1 MTYQYNQKLLIS
13 NAFDPLDFSSIGLN
27 SVDEKLRQ
35 AEEEAI
41 KRGILWDGVINVAK
55 ILRDPT
61 VNPKDLYEASPEIR
75 QVIFDG
81 SELKNEITPA
91 DLNQVVAANA
101 RILSCKKVWRIYEQN
116 GFQQIKI
123 VYVGKLEVG
132 NDTFIY
138 ESRIPVPT
146 DRRKVL
152 ISPAIHEKKNRVY
165 VRLIAAEQQ
174 QDLNTDWA
182 PESLTDLRACFPML
196 VGEDIN
202 VYLALLSLASRLNL
216 NKDFWV
222 MGLVIQGESSSGKS
236 YLLQNILRPFAYL
249 NRVEEFTRFTGA
261 YLERKF
267 RGRNMDEVILA
278 IYELQ
283 EDTPQQLHLSLSE
296 GRLRVGLVDRE
307 TDTAVEYEFEGMPFL
322 ASTTPLESL
331 RPDLRNRVIVTAID
345 ESEEQTK
352 RILNFET
359 LLASDGFKAYQLR
372 KEAEEKARQLAAYF
386 KKLQPAI
393 VVVPFAEKLYERLTF
408 YNTKLRRDWK
418 KLLALIQASALLFQH
433 QRRAEERDGIRVIY
447 ADLCDLQNLLTIM
460 PAFMSTLRNLT
471 DAQAKVLSYL
481 SKDFAVTVRDITQKA
496 LEDGWAVSP
505 RRIRAILE
513 ELEVLGYIIVDRDQ
527 RPYRILKLRDAPELT
542 LEDLAAAE
550 SDSNNNNNKEYSAAE
565 TPSESNSDNCNNN
578 KGYSATDESATQIAT
593 PDLTLKYGQ
602 LTLKDFSLVD

>member
-1 MTYQYNQKLLIS
+1 M
-13 NAFDPLDFSSIGLN
+13 DPF
-27 SVDEKLRQ
+27 EERMRQ

-41 KRGILWDGVINVAK
+41 KRGILWDGIVDVAK

-61 VNPKDLYEASPEIR
+61 VRPNDLFEVAREIR
-75 QVIFDG
+75 QTIFDG
-81 SELKNEITPA
+81 AELKNEITPA
-91 DLNQVVAANA
+91 DIDALVAANA
-101 RILSCKKVWRIYEQN
+101 RILSCRKVWRVYEQN
-116 GFQQIKI
+116 GSRYVKI
-123 VYVGKLEVG
+123 VYVGKLEIG
-132 NDTFIY
+132 NDTFVY
-138 ESRIPVPT
+138 ESRVPVPT

-152 ISPAIHEKKNRVY
+152 LSPTIHEKKNRVY
-165 VRLIAAEQQ
+165 MRLIAFEQQ
-174 QDLNTDWA
+174 QDLNTDWSPA
-182 PESLTDLRACFPML
+182 TLADLRACFPML

-202 VYLALLSLASRLNL
+202 VYLALLALASRLNL

-222 MGLVIQGESSSGKS
+222 MGLVVQGESSSGKS
-236 YLLQNILRPFAYL
+236 YFLQNILRPFAYL

-267 RGRNMDEVILA
+267 KGRNMDEVILA

-307 TDTAVEYEFEGMPFL
+307 TGSAIEYEFEGMPFL

-359 LLASDGFKAYQLR
+359 SLASDGFKAYQLK
-372 KEAEEKARQLAAYF
+372 KEAEEKARQFAAYF

-393 VVVPFAEKLYERLTF
+393 VIVPFAEKLYERLTF
-408 YNTKLRRDWK
+408 YSTKLRRDWK

-433 QRRAEERDGIRVIY
+433 QRKTEERDGVRVIY
-447 ADLCDLQNLLTIM
+447 ADLRDLQNLLAVM

-496 LEDGWAVSP
+496 LEDGWAVSA

-527 RPYRILKLRDAPELT
+527 RPYRVLKLRDAPELS
-542 LEDLAAAE
+542 LEDLVAAE
-550 SDSNNNNNKEYSAAE
+550 SDNNKGYTAAE
-565 TPSESNSDNCNNN
+565 AESESDNNNN
-578 KGYSATDESATQIAT
+578 KGYSATEESPAQEETFDIS
-593 PDLTLKYGQ
+593 LKYGQ
-602 LTLKDFSLVD
+602 LTLKDLGLAD